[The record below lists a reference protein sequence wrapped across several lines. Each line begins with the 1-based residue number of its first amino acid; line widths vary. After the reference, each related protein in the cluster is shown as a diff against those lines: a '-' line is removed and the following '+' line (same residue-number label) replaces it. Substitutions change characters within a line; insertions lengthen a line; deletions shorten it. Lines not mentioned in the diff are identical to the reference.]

1 MLQREFTE
9 EQHMFRDAYR
19 KFLSTEIVPHME
31 AWREAGI
38 VDRSAFRKAGE
49 QGFLMVWPD
58 EKYGGMGDADF
69 RFEQVIIEET
79 AYARAGDWYNSLHS
93 RLVGPYLSRFGT
105 AEQCERLL
113 PKCVSGEHVLAIAMT
128 EPDAGSDLA
137 GMRSSAVEHD
147 DHWVLNGS
155 KTYIS
160 NGINADVVIV
170 AAKTDPENNP
180 HHMTLFIV
188 ERGMEGFERGRNLK
202 KMGLKAQDTAELFF
216 NSVKIP
222 KANILGEPGQGF
234 IYLMKGLAEERLIGA
249 VGYLSAAHVS
259 WDLTAEFVKQRK
271 AFGKPLAAFQN
282 TQFKM
287 SEMRTR
293 LDILQVYVD
302 QCVKSFSEGALTAI
316 DAAKAKLMTS
326 EIQVE
331 MADLGV
337 QLHGGAGYMDEYPIS
352 RQYTDAKIS
361 TIYAGSSE
369 VMKII
374 ISRDCLSDEYTPFN
388 TRNF

>member
-1 MLQREFTE
+1 MLQRDFTE

-19 KFLSTEIVPHME
+19 KFLASEIVPHME
-31 AWREAGI
+31 RWREAGI
-38 VDRSAFRKAGE
+38 VDREAFSKAGE

-58 EKYGGMGDADF
+58 EKYGGMGDDDF
-69 RFEQVIIEET
+69 RFEQIIIEET
-79 AYARAGDWYNSLHS
+79 SYARVADWYNSLHS
-93 RLVGPYLSRFGT
+93 RLVGPYLTRFGSE
-105 AEQCERLL
+105 EQCMRLL
-113 PKCVSGEHVLAIAMT
+113 PKCVSGESILAIAMT

-137 GMRSSAVEHD
+137 GMRSTAVEQD

-170 AAKTDPENNP
+170 AAKTDPDNSP
-180 HHMTLFIV
+180 HHMTLFVV

-202 KMGLKAQDTAELFF
+202 KMGLKAQDTSELFF
-216 NSVKIP
+216 NNVKVP
-222 KANILGEPGQGF
+222 KSNVLGEPGKGF
-234 IYLMKGLAEERLIGA
+234 VYLMQGLAEERLIGA
-249 VGYLSAAHVS
+249 VGYLAAAQLS
-259 WDLTAEFVKQRK
+259 WDLTRDFVKERK
-271 AFGKPLAAFQN
+271 AFGKAVANFQN

-287 SEMRTR
+287 SEMRAQ
-293 LDILQVYVD
+293 LDILQAYVD
-302 QCVKSFSEGALTAI
+302 QCVRSFAAGALTAV
-316 DAAKAKLMTS
+316 DAAKAKLATS
-326 EIQVE
+326 EIQVA

-337 QLHGGAGYMDEYPIS
+337 QLHGGAGFMDEYPIS

-369 VMKII
+369 IMKLII
-374 ISRDCLSDEYTPFN
+374 GRDCLGDDYVPFN